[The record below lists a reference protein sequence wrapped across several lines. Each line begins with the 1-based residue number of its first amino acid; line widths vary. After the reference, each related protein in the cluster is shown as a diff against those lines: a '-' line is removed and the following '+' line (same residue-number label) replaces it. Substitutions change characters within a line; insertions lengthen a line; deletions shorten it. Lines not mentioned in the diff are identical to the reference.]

1 LGLVLLLT
9 IAPTSWIDYLFGVD
23 TSRMHGFIGSQA
35 FMITVNTMFGAVVF
49 GITAGILRAIM
60 KELHEH

>member
-1 LGLVLLLT
+1 
-9 IAPTSWIDYLFGVD
+9 
-23 TSRMHGFIGSQA
+23 MHGFIGSQA